1 MLIVVD
7 WTITQILRI
16 FAVHLLTAN
25 PLDRSLNV
33 AINHTAS
40 RLYPTG
46 FDVGDP
52 APATLADLR
61 AHVARTGRM
70 LVWSGGSTDTIYDDQ
85 ETNYAFRAW
94 HDWHHWRYG
103 YAFDLAGETLAYH
116 GQCCDLDL
124 LYRGHDRLAAWKRI
138 LWAEVVGQALH
149 HDMFGCFPVNQR
161 AFVEACLALPRGH
174 LIPGIA
180 Y

>member
-1 MLIVVD
+1 MHV
-7 WTITQILRI
+7 
-16 FAVHLLTAN
+16 LTAN

-33 AINHTAS
+33 AINHIAG

-52 APATLADLR
+52 APSTLTNLR

-70 LVWSGGSTDTIYDDQ
+70 LVWSGGSTDTIYDDD

-94 HDWHHWRYG
+94 HDWHHWRHG

-116 GQCCDLDL
+116 GQCRDLEL
-124 LYRGHDRLAAWKRI
+124 LYPGHDRLSAWKRI
-138 LWAEVVGQALH
+138 LWCEVVGQAVYLAH
-149 HDMFGCFPVNQR
+149 HGKFPPNQR
-161 AFVEACLALPRGH
+161 AFVEGCLRRTQGH
-174 LIPGIA
+174 PIPPHA
-180 Y
+180 S